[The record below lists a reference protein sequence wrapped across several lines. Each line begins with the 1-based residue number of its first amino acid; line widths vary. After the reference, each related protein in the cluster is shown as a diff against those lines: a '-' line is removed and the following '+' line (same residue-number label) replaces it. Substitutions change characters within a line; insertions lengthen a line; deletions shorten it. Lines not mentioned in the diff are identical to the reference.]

1 LLIINKF
8 IITKKT
14 MNLILS
20 YLLDEG
26 FASDEKS
33 ATNIYNAM
41 SDEWL
46 DQIIEEFSFNS
57 PKAIQKSGEWMKKHG
72 LPKKPNKEDQK
83 VIERI
88 RAGITATGQRQSPA
102 RVFLGVKDEPSD
114 PKPTTTRAKFIDM
127 SRASTQGRR
136 G

>member
-1 LLIINKF
+1 
-8 IITKKT
+8 

-46 DQIIEEFSFNS
+46 DQIIEDFAFNS
-57 PKAIQKSGEWMKKHG
+57 PEAIQKSREWMKKHG
-72 LPKKPNKEDQK
+72 LTKKPNKEDQK
-83 VIERI
+83 VIDKI

-102 RVFLGVKDEPSD
+102 RVFLGVKDSPVI
-114 PKPTTTRAKFIDM
+114 PTHNNKR
-127 SRASTQGRR
+127 SL
-136 G
+136 

>member
-41 SDEWL
+41 SDEWI
-46 DQIIEEFSFNS
+46 DQIIEDFAFNS
-57 PKAIQKSGEWMKKHG
+57 PEAIQKSREWMKKHG
-72 LPKKPNKEDQK
+72 LTKKPNKEDQK
-83 VIERI
+83 VIDKI

-102 RVFLGVKDEPSD
+102 RVFLGDRPRS
-114 PKPTTTRAKFIDM
+114 TTTRK
-127 SRASTQGRR
+127 RSTVEIK
-136 G
+136 

>member
-46 DQIIEEFSFNS
+46 DQIIEDFAFNS
-57 PKAIQKSGEWMKKHG
+57 PEAIQKSREWMKKHG
-72 LPKKPNKEDQK
+72 LTKKPNKEDQK
-83 VIERI
+83 VIDKI

-102 RVFLGVKDEPSD
+102 RVFLGDRPRS
-114 PKPTTTRAKFIDM
+114 TTTRA
-127 SRASTQGRR
+127 RSTVEIK
-136 G
+136 